1 MGSYKTCMRIVLF
14 HRIYI
19 VIYLVL
25 MSAIGLTIG
34 MLTHSGSTATFKPT
48 AANVA
53 VVDHDGSELSKA
65 LASHVYAGNDKARIG
80 NGKRAAQ
87 DAMARDYVSYLLV
100 IPKGWGEGL
109 VAAAKAGKKA
119 PALSSSVSFSSGKG
133 RLVELTASSYSNMLY
148 NMAATLGGRQED
160 VVSAANGAWKGNV
173 SVSVVK
179 SKATPLPSSLRVA
192 AEFSSYSI
200 FASVTVVIAVLMQ
213 SLNKP
218 EVARRRAA
226 SSQPARTRS
235 ASLLAACLTIALVAW
250 AWNFGLQVLFL
261 GQDATA
267 HEPAQL
273 ALVGAAEL
281 SYSLFSAAVG
291 FLIGQIGFS
300 ENASNAVANIFG
312 MAFSFLGG
320 AWTGLSLLPDS
331 LIAIAHFTPA
341 YWTTLAIE
349 GASNMETVAS
359 AAVGSLLADVGICA
373 LFGIAVLLVGLV
385 VGRDRSTAK
394 AS

>member
-1 MGSYKTCMRIVLF
+1 
-14 HRIYI
+14 
-19 VIYLVL
+19 
-25 MSAIGLTIG
+25 

-65 LASHVYAGNDKARIG
+65 LASRVYAGNDKVRIG